1 MKKSTLLLT
10 VAITFMF
17 FGCSEKSV
25 THLENDSNYLSS
37 IPEEYVTET
46 ELESK
51 GYLTEHQDISGKVD
65 KSEPKKEKSINEI
78 LAELLLA
85 EFQDDLGSWSACVVY
100 DGKEYTSLDDFLNRD
115 K

>member
-1 MKKSTLLLT
+1 MKKSTLLFT
-10 VAITFMF
+10 FTIAFMF

-25 THLENDSNYLSS
+25 THSEKS
-37 IPEEYVTET
+37 VTHS
-46 ELESK
+46 ELEYK
-51 GYLTEHQDISGKVD
+51 E
-65 KSEPKKEKSINEI
+65 EKSVNEI

-85 EFQDDLGSWSACVVY
+85 EFQDDLGSWNACVVY